1 MTATIQ
7 ETAAPPQVKQAPA
20 AIPVSGIVDI
30 ADGHAFVRTSGYRRG
45 PADVYVSAGQIRQYG
60 LRKGDHIEGAA
71 RPNGTSPMARALMA
85 RGAASSIRWPGSTPS
100 TGCRPNSPGPG
111 RTSTT

>member
-20 AIPVSGIVDI
+20 AIAVSGIVDI

-60 LRKGDHIEGAA
+60 LRKGDQIEGAA
-71 RPNGTSPMARALMA
+71 RPAGRVQ
-85 RGAASSIRWPGSTPS
+85 WH
-100 TGCRPNSPGPG
+100 GP
-111 RTSTT
+111 